1 MSLNSHV
8 TSKSQFYQE
17 LLLQTKCLLDVAL
30 PLSSNLAN
38 VASLLYYAFNDQSR
52 PINWCGFYLLDSK
65 REKLYLGPFNG
76 RVACTVIPLGKGV
89 CGTAAKERA
98 TVVVENV
105 HNFPGHIACDS
116 ASESEIVVPIVVE
129 DELVGVLDID
139 ALVVSEFDHADRVG
153 LEEIVAALQTCMAT
167 KPQVELLR

>member
-1 MSLNSHV
+1 VWRL
-8 TSKSQFYQE
+8 T
-17 LLLQTKCLLDVAL
+17 L
-30 PLSSNLAN
+30 
-38 VASLLYYAFNDQSR
+38 
-52 PINWCGFYLLDSK
+52 
-65 REKLYLGPFNG
+65 
-76 RVACTVIPLGKGV
+76 
-89 CGTAAKERA
+89 
-98 TVVVENV
+98 
-105 HNFPGHIACDS
+105 GHIACDS